1 MNSLGRTTGDKI
13 KSFLMFALPGT
24 FVFLCVVILPFL
36 YGFYLTFTDWNG
48 VASVKNLVGFSN
60 YSEVFRDKEF
70 WKSMGLTLKYVVLS
84 LLLVNA
90 VGFLFAYF
98 LSGKIKRGQN
108 LFRAGF
114 FTPNLIGGVVLG
126 FIWQFVFSQVLVK
139 FGKGAGIVF
148 LSKSWLSDPTKAFW
162 ALVIVSVWQL
172 SGYMMLIY
180 IAGFTGLSEDVL
192 EAASI
197 DGAYGWSKMRH
208 ITLPL
213 MVPSF
218 VICVFLTLSRAFM
231 VYDINLTLT
240 GGEPYGSTRL
250 VAMHVYEKAFT
261 ARLYGIGQAEAVFL
275 FLVVAIVSGLQVY
288 IGKKKE
294 VEA

>member
-84 LLLVNA
+84 VLLVNA